1 MALKKAY
8 RLKKKKEFEE
18 VREKGRVWHG
28 PKISLAVLEKDEGGM
43 RVGVV
48 VSKKVDKRAVERN
61 RLRRLVA
68 EVFRKNWKVWGKQ
81 NRWLVVIVRRNQL
94 NLKEMEEEIAGL
106 LRPPKAFGVLPSEPD
121 AAQ

>member
-1 MALKKAY
+1 MALKKEY

-28 PKISLAVLEKDEGGM
+28 PKISLAMLEKDEGGT

-68 EVFRKNWKVWGKQ
+68 EVFRKNWEVWGRQ

-94 NLKEMEEEIAGL
+94 SLVEIENDLKKV
-106 LRPPKAFGVLPSEPD
+106 LR
-121 AAQ
+121 